1 MANVCLF
8 LNMNR
13 KFDKNIFPRKLW
25 QEYFHGNFDKNIS
38 TKSLTRMFSQKLS
51 HSFSLWEKMLFCL
64 LTQGWYKTECS
75 NDYLPYIGL
84 DDGQRLP
91 IILNQQKVWQEYFQ
105 GSFDKNISTE
115 SLTRIFPRNLWQ
127 EYFHGKSDKNI
138 FSETF
143 PFFFTCYVFSLLNPR
158 LEISRILKDS
168 RHFKFFG
175 TFFALSLSI

>member
-1 MANVCLF
+1 MQLNVR
-8 LNMNR
+8 M
-13 KFDKNIFPRKLW
+13 IFP
-25 QEYFHGNFDKNIS
+25 
-38 TKSLTRMFSQKLS
+38 
-51 HSFSLWEKMLFCL
+51 LFIAL
-64 LTQGWYKTECS
+64 H
-75 NDYLPYIGL
+75 
-84 DDGQRLP
+84 DGQRLP
-91 IILNQQKVWQEYFQ
+91 IILYQQKVWQEYFH

-143 PFFFTCYVFSLLNPR
+143 PFFFTCYVFRLLNPR

-175 TFFALSLSI
+175 TFFALSVWASKRIWKLHDSFQN